1 MYIFLILL
9 SLFISKFYNEW
20 IYIAYGFNIA
30 LLITGIFNLLI
41 LFYIYKFKLSDF
53 TTIKIKKMKKK

>member
-1 MYIFLILL
+1 MDLYCL
-9 SLFISKFYNEW
+9 W
-20 IYIAYGFNIA
+20 FNIA

-53 TTIKIKKMKKK
+53 TTIKIKNEKIVKF